1 MYSKNC
7 IIIIIKVS
15 EGRFGNPILDLDE
28 EYMEEGMSNKARLAC
43 DILKRYK

>member
-1 MYSKNC
+1 MYVKNC
-7 IIIIIKVS
+7 MIIIIKVS
-15 EGRFGNPILDLDE
+15 EGRFGNPILELDE